1 MRIADV
7 IRRKGGEVLSI
18 PVNRTLEEASRTL
31 WQRQVGALVVRDR
44 RGELAGIL
52 SERDI
57 VHAVAEN
64 GPGALQRPVDDF
76 MTPDVITCAP
86 DDRIE
91 RAMEI
96 MTVHRA
102 RHLPVRDG
110 DRLVGIVSI
119 GDLVKHRLDEKMQEV
134 DVLRE
139 LNLGRI

>member
-7 IRRKGGEVLSI
+7 IRRKGRDVFAI
-18 PVNRTLEEASRTL
+18 PATHSLEEASRAL
-31 WQRQVGALVVRDR
+31 WQRQVGALIVRDR
-44 RGELAGIL
+44 RGDLAGIL
-52 SERDI
+52 SDRDI
-57 VHAVAEN
+57 VHAIAEH
-64 GPGALQRPVDDF
+64 GPAVLQRPVDDF

-91 RAMEI
+91 RAMEM

-110 DRLVGIVSI
+110 DRIIGIISI
-119 GDLVKHRLDEKMQEV
+119 GDLVKHRLDEKTQEV

-139 LNLGRI
+139 LNLTRI